1 MSFEALDSPALLM
14 PRVGD
19 VHGTLLR
26 LGFTGYNAKRVSFY
40 RQFVPLFDGGVK
52 AQFVSRNI
60 SHVSIVILLN
70 ERESDDHPVQGRC
83 WIKYGYPERY
93 PHGKHIVYGFKPLT
107 SEETYLTV
115 NLSPDREL
123 REFEKT
129 FATVIERIK
138 TKRIDTRFEMD
149 SADGVV
155 IEEVPS
161 WQAVVYAVQQS
172 LCSPRVRMTG
182 DWWIDDDPKPKQ
194 PELIERATKYSRL
207 PNFDRSARPRLD
219 RRRDIRRFVRR
230 PVRVQR

>member
-1 MSFEALDSPALLM
+1 MSFEALDDPALVM

-26 LGFTGYNAKRVSFY
+26 LGFTGYTAKRVSFY

-52 AQFVSRNI
+52 AQFVARNI
-60 SHVSIVILLN
+60 SHVSMVIMLD
-70 ERESDDHPVQGRC
+70 EAGEHGRC

-115 NLSPDREL
+115 NLYPDREL

-129 FATVIERIK
+129 FVNVIERLK
-138 TKRIDTRFEMD
+138 TQRIDMTMDMD
-149 SADGVV
+149 SENGVEKHEIPPWEAV
-155 IEEVPS
+155 I
-161 WQAVVYAVQQS
+161 YAVQQT
-172 LCSPRVRMTG
+172 LCSKRVRMTG
-182 DWWIDDDPKPKQ
+182 EWFIESEPAPIQ
-194 PELIERATKYSRL
+194 PEIFIEKTTKHSRL

-219 RRRDIRRFVRR
+219 RRRDVRRFVRR
-230 PVRVQR
+230 PVHVHR

>member
-1 MSFEALDSPALLM
+1 MSFEALDDPALVVS
-14 PRVGD
+14 RVGD

-26 LGFTGYNAKRVSFY
+26 LGFTGYTAKRVSFY

-60 SHVSIVILLN
+60 SHVSIVIMPD
-70 ERESDDHPVQGRC
+70 EASEHGRC

-107 SEETYLTV
+107 SEETYLTI
-115 NLSPDREL
+115 NFYPDREL

-129 FATVIERIK
+129 FAMVIERMK
-138 TKRIDTRFEMD
+138 TKKVDTRFDMD
-149 SADGVV
+149 SKDGVV
-155 IEEVPS
+155 TEEVPP
-161 WQAVVYAVQQS
+161 WQAVVYAVQQN
-172 LCSPRVRMTG
+172 LCSRNVRMTG
-182 DWWIDDDPKPKQ
+182 EWFIENEPAPTQ
-194 PELIERATKYSRL
+194 PEIEKATKYSRL

-230 PVRVQR
+230 PLSVHR